1 MASTISTEPLT
12 GDSLSQY
19 FKSMTNVLGQG
30 GQETFNTGQRGYA
43 AGVQDFGPALDY
55 WNSILSGNKSQM
67 ETSIAPEKNDILS
80 QYRAKRK
87 QLAATGSRSGGTNES
102 VAQSEFSQAGDI
114 ASLLQKLRPQ
124 AAQQSSDIAGKL
136 AQLGLSESGIG
147 NDQMFQAL
155 AAQVARGNRN
165 AATDSHNL
173 DLLTGGLKDLAETGG
188 ELYALKML
196 I

>member
-19 FKSMTNVLGQG
+19 FKSMTNMLGQG

-67 ETSIAPEKNDILS
+67 ESAIAPEKNDILS

-87 QLAATGSRSGGTNES
+87 QLAASGSRSGGTNEA
-102 VAQSEFSQAGDI
+102 VAQSEFSQAGDV

-124 AAQQSSDIAGKL
+124 AAAGESEIAGKI
-136 AQLGLSESGIG
+136 AQLGLGESEMGS
-147 NDQMFQAL
+147 QQWMAAL
-155 AAQVARGNRN
+155 Q
-165 AATDSHNL
+165 AATNL
-173 DLLTGGLKDLAETGG
+173 SQQGVEKRGQDIGIFSTLA
-188 ELYALKML
+188 KIL